1 MKFSEKIKSYETG
14 KSSGNTTPTQKKP
27 SFSEKIKNY
36 NTIDEEFYNTFI
48 NDVDRF
54 FSSAQSDYDN
64 LAWGTAS
71 SVYDTKNSTWNDLG
85 ARANKVGRW
94 LETQKGTMDE
104 DKYSNLSQF
113 LEELKSSGPSVVDVF
128 KNASD
133 MSSRFDTEEAYD
145 VWRKT
150 YDTEQAMATSEQG
163 KKGIAIYNVV
173 EAQKEKAR
181 LEEENREKSFW
192 EQLRE
197 SGARMADASAGDY
210 IGLAMSQMQEAY
222 YLDDSYKKPN
232 DDWSESQKNVF
243 GYLYFEDI
251 KAAEN
256 YAIRVNNEIK
266 SGIKHKTLKDIGNSA
281 TSGFW
286 AGLGHTVASLATSP
300 LAYADLMSD
309 IAEYN
314 ARGTIT
320 QKDYVTPFEYSQEVQ
335 ESISNKLNEMSGT
348 LDKDLLLIGG
358 KGLGD
363 LYSWGTSTAQS
374 VGSAYTL
381 GPVGMLV
388 SYFGQGAASS
398 IDDALSRGADEEQA
412 LVYGT
417 VVGLIEG
424 ATEMI
429 GGERLLNLGADDAAK
444 ALWRQYV
451 DHFLAEG
458 FEGGLSQVGANV
470 AEDVLNRIY
479 KTGKTSFDLLVEQG
493 MSPAEAWKKIVEDVA
508 FGAVSEGLSGAVGG
522 GFRMGVQSVANRV
535 DTGRTIIDK
544 GGEELL
550 RKLAYETSGEMVGK
564 EGTKLSNLAEKTAK
578 KNSAYNVGKLS
589 ERVGKAITSQN
600 IADIKKAL
608 IQNGLAENDAKRV
621 SEYLGNTKAITKEQ
635 MAEIEGNE
643 KIKSVV
649 EDLLNNKD
657 SAINERTRK
666 LLAARLGTKIEAENS
681 GELSLRN
688 DVDVTEKVSN
698 NGSTTVDGKAVKI
711 DKENPIAKVKYI
723 DGERVVYLNTDQG
736 TVEASKV
743 KYASK
748 DEALLYE
755 AFADM
760 NPAFAN
766 AVIKNYDE
774 SVPIQTYI
782 NGMREG
788 MILYGMHNFTGN
800 DVARNTYFA
809 ELSEA
814 DQAFA
819 LKLGKAYAKADAK
832 SANADLQRA
841 IKNAAE
847 KAKAS
852 EGDVTPKEAQNK
864 PKKSKVSFE
873 EGAKAGKQHKKIIAL
888 AKHLARAMNINIVF
902 YDAKTTRLESG
913 KNANG
918 FFDEDTDTI
927 YLDLQNAKDDA
938 KTIAFTLSHELV
950 HFIKKWSPQKF
961 NIFAEFLMEQYASH
975 GVSSANLLKQKM
987 VELKT
992 TDADLAY
999 EEMIADACET
1009 MLLDSNAVVKLM
1021 ELRKSDLELF
1031 EKIKLHIYKILNDIR
1046 EAYKSLGYQPTSDE
1060 AKALLGMKDVLEKFY
1075 SLFEEAAV
1083 DATKNYQSL
1092 GTEGYNELVAK
1103 STEAGKERFVQRFER
1118 QAKKVVP
1125 GMSDADRY
1133 SVLKDAKIIA
1143 ISDLKSKEQPLYS
1156 EIEKIPE
1163 KAKGQIEKLIKELA
1177 DALEIINVPLSTAA
1191 LDIEFQLSKNN
1202 GLRESLSQQLKY
1214 GGNFHDFARALINL
1228 RDILE
1233 RAVLIDVHTEDR
1245 YKGTYREDP
1254 SFQAAYVLLSA
1265 FKTQEYII
1273 PVKLEIKQKKGVNN
1287 ALYVVVSM
1295 TKIKRI
1301 SVMES
1306 AIKDTDVSTFPLSDT
1321 DSVYSLPH
1329 LVSKVNPQDRNFLKY
1344 LPDQML
1350 NAWQQAAKSLALKE
1364 DKAKLDALSKKSDGV
1379 KKQLKKS
1386 SDKDYLDAV
1395 DRGDMETAQRMVDEA
1410 AKEAGY
1416 TERAYHGTTAQFTS
1430 FSKKKARYS
1439 GLYGRG
1445 FYFTKSKSHSSQ
1457 YGNTMEVFLKYEHPL
1472 SPDNTTITKEQIRN
1486 FLSAVAENE
1495 DYSIENYGTTNIE
1508 QILSKITSRDAFAVI
1523 QDINSTAIGDFV
1535 AAAELFNTVNG
1546 TKFDAIVVP
1555 TETVIFNPVQIK
1567 SADTVTYDDNGNII
1581 LPSERFNAENPDIR
1595 YQRKKISNRTIL
1607 ANALETTAQNDIE
1620 KNKLAQYKEKIALIE
1635 AEEEKLADL
1644 NAQIKELSFA
1654 TGKRDTQ
1661 KIKNLR
1667 EEAIKTT
1674 NRINT
1679 YDRMLLNLESTAAL
1693 KGVLEREKQ
1702 KAYKRAEEKG
1712 REALDAYREKML
1724 KKQSDIITRYQ
1735 ESRKKQREK
1744 ANARKE
1750 KTEVRNKI
1758 RKVVKKLDQLL
1769 NRGTKDRNVKEEAR
1783 EFISQSLAL
1792 ADVIFSN
1799 EIKNEDIIRLNR
1811 ESGSD
1816 NEKIAEYASLL
1827 DKIDELNEKKKVIAE
1842 GEVTDETMADIEAV
1856 EEEIAKADN
1865 RISTLNSKLVD
1876 FFEIERARLNKTT
1889 TDTLLDSLASEYH
1902 KLEQADSDYIRAA
1915 YDEYLYNRL
1924 VALKE
1929 SLGGTIARDMD
1940 EYQLAEVY
1948 DAYKMIEHF
1957 IRTANETFKLGRSE
1971 SISTIAERVIAELE
1985 AQKKSPKVL
1994 AGLDTISKFDWNNLK
2009 PVYAFERIGS
2019 NSLTALYNSVR
2030 AGEDTWAVDINEAK
2044 DFLDEQ
2050 KKKHN
2055 YDSFDF
2061 DEQYNFVSSTGNEF
2075 SLTLGQTMSLYAYSK
2090 RGEKAKNHLRLGGFQ
2105 FDGATEIK
2113 VKEGKLISITYQ
2125 LKDATAYKIS
2135 DELLDQIIGVLDR
2148 VKGARAFV
2156 DDMQKY
2162 LSDVMGAKGNEVS
2175 RALYGIDLSKEENY
2189 FPLRVSSDYLEKKR
2203 EEAMGEVK
2211 IKNSGF
2217 TQATVPGANKPIVLS
2232 SFMDVW
2238 ASHVNEMSMYHAFVL
2253 PLEDFYRVFNYG
2265 KPIEEDTDTTGVIAA
2280 LRGAHRD
2287 SAVSYVDQLL
2297 KDLNGGARVDPTAG
2311 IVNKLTA
2318 LFKKSAVFAS
2328 ASVVI
2333 QQPSSIARATA
2344 LIDPKYF
2351 VGEKISQ
2358 AKHKATWEEIK
2369 KYAPV
2374 AIIKEMGYFDTGM
2387 GQSTINWL
2395 KGDKTVKDKIDE
2407 FASWAPAYADEVSW
2421 IVMWNAVKRE
2431 TLHAHPK
2438 LNPTSE
2444 DFLKIAGERFTEVIT
2459 KTQVY
2464 DSVLSRSANMRS
2476 KDTGM
2481 KMVTAFMGEPTTS
2494 LNMLEDALVQAKRGN
2509 KKYAAKAVGSVV
2521 ASMILNSIL
2530 VSLVYA
2536 TRDDDEDKSYSEKY
2550 IETLKKTLIDNI
2562 NPLSLIPLVK
2572 DVISIVKGYSVER
2585 SDMAVITDLYNAFN
2599 NLDSKNRSAY
2609 RKVEDFAGAIAA
2621 IFGLPVKNI
2630 MRDARGMYNLVT
2642 GVMRD
2647 FEKLG

>member
-14 KSSGNTTPTQKKP
+14 KSSGKNTPTQKKP
-27 SFSEKIKNY
+27 SFSEKVKNY

-48 NDVDRF
+48 NDVDSF
-54 FSSAQSDYDN
+54 FSSAQADYDN
-64 LAWGTAS
+64 LAWGNSS
-71 SVYDTKNSTWNDLG
+71 SVYDTKNSTWNDLS
-85 ARANKVGRW
+85 ARANRVGRW

-104 DKYSNLSQF
+104 DKYNNLSQF
-113 LEELKSSGPSVVDVF
+113 LKELKSSGPSVVDVF

-133 MSSRFDTEEAYD
+133 MYSQFDTEEAYD

-150 YDTEQAMATSEQG
+150 YDTEQAMSTSEQG

-192 EQLRE
+192 EQLIE

-210 IGLAMSQMQEAY
+210 IGLATSQMQEAY

-243 GYLYFEDI
+243 GYLYFEDS

-266 SGIKHKTLKDIGNSA
+266 SEIKHKTLEDIGNSA

-286 AGLGHTVASLATSP
+286 AGLGHTAASLATAP

-335 ESISNKLNEMSGT
+335 GSISNKLNEMSGT

-412 LVYGT
+412 VVYGT

-458 FEGGLSQVGANV
+458 FEGGLSQVGAHV

-493 MSPAEAWKKIVEDVA
+493 MSTAEAWKKIVEDVA
-508 FGAVSEGLSGAVGG
+508 FSAVSEGLSGAVGG
-522 GFRMGVQSVANRV
+522 GFQMGVQSVANRAG
-535 DTGRTIIDK
+535 TGQTIIDK

-550 RKLAYETSGEMVGK
+550 RKLAYDTADTMESK
-564 EGTKLSNLAEKTAK
+564 EGKKLANLAEKTAK

-589 ERVGKAITSQN
+589 ERVSKAITSQN
-600 IADIKKAL
+600 IADVKKAL
-608 IQNGLAENDAKRV
+608 IQNGLAENEAKRV
-621 SEYLGNTKAITKEQ
+621 SEYLINSDELTKKQ
-635 MAEIEGNE
+635 KAEIEGNK

-649 EDLLNNKD
+649 DDLLNNKD

-666 LLAARLGTKIEAENS
+666 LLAARLGTKIEAEQS
-681 GELSLRN
+681 GELSVKNKVDVSDKVSEKGKTILAN
-688 DVDVTEKVSN
+688 TGEDITIDVD
-698 NGSTTVDGKAVKI
+698 
-711 DKENPIAKVKYI
+711 NPIAKIEYD
-723 DGERVVYLNTDQG
+723 DGDRVVYLNTDHG
-736 TVEASKV
+736 TVKATDV
-743 KYASK
+743 NYANK

-755 AFADM
+755 SFTDM
-760 NPAFAN
+760 EAPFAN
-766 AVIKNYDE
+766 IIIRNYDKT
-774 SVPIQTYI
+774 VPVETYI

-788 MILYGMHNFTGN
+788 VILYGMHNYRTAEDIPN
-800 DVARNTYFA
+800 NTYFA
-809 ELSEA
+809 DLSEA
-814 DQAFA
+814 DQEFA
-819 LKLGKAYAKADAK
+819 LKLGREYAKADAEK
-832 SANADLQRA
+832 ANENLRQA
-841 IKNAAE
+841 IKNATE
-847 KAKAS
+847 KA
-852 EGDVTPKEAQNK
+852 EATKGAETAESAKNK
-864 PKKSKVSFE
+864 PKKGKVTFE
-873 EGAKAGKQHKKIIAL
+873 KGVETGKQHKKIIAL
-888 AKHLARAMNINIVF
+888 AKHLASAIGIDIVF
-902 YDAKTTRLESG
+902 YDSRTTSFESG
-913 KNANG
+913 KKANG
-918 FFDEDTDTI
+918 FYDDKTDTI

-950 HFIKKWSPQKF
+950 HFIKKWSPAKF
-961 NIFAEFLMEQYASH
+961 NTFADFLMEQYAAH
-975 GVSSANLLKQKM
+975 GVSSANLLKHKLT
-987 VELKT
+987 ELNT
-992 TDADLAY
+992 TDIDFAY

-1009 MLLDSNAVVKLM
+1009 MLLDSNATVKLM

-1031 EKIKLHIYKILNDIR
+1031 EKIKLHVLKILNSIR
-1046 EAYKSLGYQPTSDE
+1046 EAYKRLGYQPTSDE
-1060 AKALLGMKDVLEKFY
+1060 AKALLKMKDVLEQFY
-1075 SLFEEAAV
+1075 SMFEEAAV
-1083 DATKNYQSL
+1083 DATKNYQAL
-1092 GTEGYNELVAK
+1092 GTEGYNEFVAVDGSIK
-1103 STEAGKERFVQRFER
+1103 K
-1118 QAKKVVP
+1118 QAKANSNILSYDGYSEYNLPITFDDVKKIHEIYKQSGEISVKRFNAEQLKLTQKWAYKFYNDIGIKSPFFTAWFGEWRAHQKDVFINVLTMDRLDGKNPRGQFKNEDTGWIINSSSVGYDETISHSGKDKKSVIAMRNIDKIIKNAVLFDTEVSHP
-1125 GMSDADRY
+1125 GRGKKSIYTAFMHKFYAPISIDGKKYIAKMAVDESYLPGQKETNKKFYHVRSIEIETASSVGIGFNHTPIIEDTASTVSIADLYRLVKYYDKEFTAADEVSPSVMNDDGTPRMSDY
-1133 SVLKDAKIIA
+1133 
-1143 ISDLKSKEQPLYS
+1143 
-1156 EIEKIPE
+1156 
-1163 KAKGQIEKLIKELA
+1163 
-1177 DALEIINVPLSTAA
+1177 T
-1191 LDIEFQLSKNN
+1191 
-1202 GLRESLSQQLKY
+1202 
-1214 GGNFHDFARALINL
+1214 
-1228 RDILE
+1228 
-1233 RAVLIDVHTEDR
+1233 
-1245 YKGTYREDP
+1245 
-1254 SFQAAYVLLSA
+1254 
-1265 FKTQEYII
+1265 
-1273 PVKLEIKQKKGVNN
+1273 
-1287 ALYVVVSM
+1287 
-1295 TKIKRI
+1295 
-1301 SVMES
+1301 
-1306 AIKDTDVSTFPLSDT
+1306 
-1321 DSVYSLPH
+1321 
-1329 LVSKVNPQDRNFLKY
+1329 
-1344 LPDQML
+1344 
-1350 NAWQQAAKSLALKE
+1350 KE
-1364 DKAKLDALSKKSDGV
+1364 DGSSIKVFKNDAG
-1379 KKQLKKS
+1379 
-1386 SDKDYLDAV
+1386 
-1395 DRGDMETAQRMVDEA
+1395 
-1410 AKEAGY
+1410 
-1416 TERAYHGTTAQFTS
+1416 
-1430 FSKKKARYS
+1430 
-1439 GLYGRG
+1439 
-1445 FYFTKSKSHSSQ
+1445 
-1457 YGNTMEVFLKYEHPL
+1457 
-1472 SPDNTTITKEQIRN
+1472 
-1486 FLSAVAENE
+1486 
-1495 DYSIENYGTTNIE
+1495 
-1508 QILSKITSRDAFAVI
+1508 
-1523 QDINSTAIGDFV
+1523 
-1535 AAAELFNTVNG
+1535 
-1546 TKFDAIVVP
+1546 
-1555 TETVIFNPVQIK
+1555 QIK
-1567 SADTVTYDDNGNII
+1567 SAETGIDANIGTFDGSNSNI
-1581 LPSERFNAENPDIR
+1581 H
-1595 YQRKKISNRTIL
+1595 YQKKKTSNRTIL

-1620 KNKLAQYKEKIALIE
+1620 RNKLAQYKEKIALIE
-1635 AEEEKLADL
+1635 AEEEKLAEL
-1644 NAQIKELSFA
+1644 KGKIKELSFA
-1654 TGKRDTQ
+1654 PGRRDT
-1661 KIKNLR
+1661 
-1667 EEAIKTT
+1667 EAIKKLQFEANKTT

-1712 REALDAYREKML
+1712 KEALDAYREKML
-1724 KKQSDIITRYQ
+1724 KKQSDIITQYQ
-1735 ESRKKQREK
+1735 ESRKRGIESR
-1744 ANARKE
+1744 N
-1750 KTEVRNKI
+1750 KTELRHKI
-1758 RKVVKKLDQLL
+1758 QKVVKKLDQLL

-1783 EFISQSLAL
+1783 EFITQSLAL

-1811 ESGSD
+1811 ESASD
-1816 NEKIAEYASLL
+1816 NEKIAEYTSLL
-1827 DKIDELNEKKKVIAE
+1827 DKIDELNEKKKVLAE

-1865 RISTLNSKLVD
+1865 RISTLNSKLAD

-1924 VALKE
+1924 LALKE

-1957 IRTANETFKLGRSE
+1957 IRTANENFKLGKSE

-2044 DFLDEQ
+2044 DFLDKQ

-2061 DEQYNFVSSTGNEF
+2061 DKQYNFVSSTGNDF
-2075 SLTLGQTMSLYAYSK
+2075 SLTLGQMMSLYAYSK
-2090 RGEKAKNHLRLGGFQ
+2090 RGEKAKNHLKLGGFQ
-2105 FDGATEIK
+2105 FDEATEIK
-2113 VKEGKLISITYQ
+2113 VKKGKLISITYQ

-2175 RALYGIDLSKEENY
+2175 RALYGIDINKEENY

-2265 KPIEEDTDTTGVIAA
+2265 KPIEKDTDTTGVVAA

-2287 SAVSYVDQLL
+2287 SAVNYVDQLL

-2311 IVNKLTA
+2311 IVNKLTS

-2333 QQPSSIARATA
+2333 QQPSAIARATA

-2351 VGEKISQ
+2351 VGEKMSQ
-2358 AKHKATWEEIK
+2358 TKHKETWAEIK

-2387 GQSTINWL
+2387 GQSTVNWL

-2444 DFLKIAGERFTEVIT
+2444 EFLKIAGERFTEVIT

-2521 ASMILNSIL
+2521 ASMIINSIL

-2536 TRDDDEDKSYSEKY
+2536 TRDDDEEKSYSEKY